1 MMKTRLFLLSILLF
15 FSIPLFS
22 QTKYLIYFKDKGESD
37 LRYFKKSEIESR
49 LLKEFSQRSI
59 DRRKRVLGDEIFSYG
74 DYPIYEPYIQRL
86 KDIGIEPVNQ
96 LRWFN
101 AISSYLTGEQLEL
114 LKSLP
119 FVEKIERVKSFKSRN
134 DNFDLHF
141 DQVNKIYSNN
151 YGPSFAQLQLSDIP
165 EVHSKGITGN
175 NVIIGLLDSGFRWKS
190 HEAIENTD
198 VIAEYD
204 FIFRDTVTANQPED
218 VPGQDVHG
226 TMILSI
232 VAGKKDGKL
241 YGASYNSKFIL
252 AKTEDIR
259 SERRVEEDN
268 YAAALEWMEQLG
280 VDVTSSSL
288 GYSEFDDPN
297 ESYTYQDMNGRTTIV
312 ARAVDSAFVRGV
324 VTVTAAGN
332 EYNSNWKYIVSPAD
346 ARYVLAIGAVNSDG
360 SIASFSSRG
369 PTSDGRIKPDVCAM
383 GTSVYSV
390 SVGSYSNYTFASGTS
405 TSTPIVAGIAALL
418 ISHYPEI
425 NQWQVRDAIR
435 NTASQAN
442 HPDTVF
448 GWGIASAK
456 RAISYPLVI
465 NRSGTPVLFKTIF
478 SNANIDSVRLVV
490 MSDYSQTILVNELMN
505 SEISGFK
512 FFKELPTSLNPDDV
526 YKFYF
531 KYYSNDV
538 EYRDPQESDFVYSF
552 QISSLKVF
560 PPRKPLN
567 QVTSFQLYQ
576 NYPNPFVDQTKFKFD
591 LPEQD
596 WITLEIY
603 DVLGR
608 KVRTLLKDVGIS
620 RGTHDWIVWDGKDDN
635 GNYLSSGIYFYH
647 FKSLRFN
654 STKKLILLR
663 K

>member
-1 MMKTRLFLLSILLF
+1 MRNSLF
-15 FSIPLFS
+15 FLSFCFLISFELIAQS
-22 QTKYLIYFKDKGESD
+22 KYLIFFKDKGESD
-37 LRYFKKSEIESR
+37 YKYFKKSEIESK
-49 LLKEFSQRSI
+49 LLKEFSHRAI
-59 DRRKRVLGDEIFSYG
+59 ERRKKTMGDEIFSYG
-74 DYPIYEPYIQRL
+74 DYPIYEPYLQQL
-86 KDIGIEPVNQ
+86 KSLGIEPVNK

-101 AISSYLTGEQLEL
+101 AISTYLTDDQLAL
-114 LKSLP
+114 VKNLP
-119 FVEKIERVKSFKSRN
+119 FVEKIERVKFFKAKKEN
-134 DNFDLHF
+134 FKANFDQL
-141 DQVNKIYSNN
+141 NKTFSND
-151 YGPSFAQLQLSDIP
+151 YGLSLTQLQLSDIP
-165 EVHSKGITGN
+165 EVHSKGITGS
-175 NVIIGLLDSGFRWKS
+175 NVIIGLLDTGFRWKT

-204 FIFRDTVTANQPED
+204 FVFQDTITANQPED
-218 VPGQDVHG
+218 APGQDTHG

-232 VAGKKDGKL
+232 VAGMKDGKL
-241 YGASYNSKFIL
+241 YGSSYNSKFIL

-259 SERRVEEDN
+259 SERRIEEDN

-332 EYNSNWKYIVSPAD
+332 EYNSNWKYIISPAD
-346 ARYVLAIGAVNSDG
+346 ARYVLAVGAVNSDG
-360 SIASFSSRG
+360 TIASFSSRG

-383 GTSVYSV
+383 GTSVYCV
-390 SVGSYSNYTFASGTS
+390 STGSYSNYTYASGTS
-405 TSTPIVAGIAALL
+405 ASTPIVAGIAALL

-435 NTASQAN
+435 NTASQSTR
-442 HPDTVF
+442 PDTVF

-456 RAISYPLVI
+456 KAISYPLI
-465 NRSGTPVLFKTIF
+465 IQRSGVPFLYKTIF
-478 SNANIDSVRLVV
+478 SNTNIDSVRLIV
-490 MSDYSQTILVNELMN
+490 MSDYSQSILVNELMTA
-505 SEISGFK
+505 EISGFK
-512 FFKELPTSLNPDDV
+512 FYKQLPNSLNPDDV

-531 KYYSNDV
+531 KYYSNGV
-538 EYRDPQESDFVYSF
+538 ESRDPQESDLVYTF

-560 PPRKPLN
+560 PPKKPLN
-567 QVTSFQLYQ
+567 QVSSFVLYQ
-576 NYPNPFVDQTKFKFD
+576 NYPNPFINQTRFRFD

-596 WITLEIY
+596 WVTLEIY

-608 KVRTLLKDVGIS
+608 KVRTLLNDVGIS
-620 RGTHDWIVWDGKDDN
+620 RGTHDWITWDGRDDN
-635 GNYLSSGIYFYH
+635 GNYVSNGIYFYQ
-647 FKSLRFN
+647 FKSLRYN

>member
-1 MMKTRLFLLSILLF
+1 MKKLIFLIFALCISIELLA
-15 FSIPLFS
+15 
-22 QTKYLIYFKDKGESD
+22 QAKYLIYFKDKGENDS
-37 LRYFKKSEIESR
+37 RYFKKSEIEFR
-49 LLKEFSQRSI
+49 LLKEFSQRAI
-59 DRRKRVLGDEIFSYG
+59 ERRKKVLGNEIFSYG
-74 DYPIYEPYIQRL
+74 DYPIYEPYIQQL
-86 KDIGIEPVNQ
+86 KNYNVEPVNK

-101 AISSYLTGEQLEL
+101 AISCYLTDEQFEAI
-114 LKSLP
+114 KNLP
-119 FVEKIERVKSFKSRN
+119 FIQKIEKVKSFKARKEN
-134 DNFDLHF
+134 I
-141 DQVNKIYSNN
+141 DQSFEGLNKILSNN
-151 YGPSFAQLQLSDIP
+151 YGPSFTQLQLSDIP
-165 EVHSKGITGN
+165 NVHSRGITGR

-190 HEAIENTD
+190 HEAIENTQ

-204 FIFRDTVTANQPED
+204 FVFHDTITANQLGD
-218 VPGQDVHG
+218 DPGQDVHG

-232 VAGKKDGKL
+232 VGGKKDGKL
-241 YGASYNSKFIL
+241 YGSAYDAKFIL

-268 YAAALEWMEQLG
+268 YAAALEWMEQQG

-297 ESYTYQDMNGRTTIV
+297 ESYTYRDMNGQTTIV

-332 EYNSNWKYIVSPAD
+332 EYNQRWKYIVSPAD
-346 ARYVLAIGAVNSDG
+346 AKYVLAVGAVNSDG

-383 GTSVYSV
+383 GTTVYSV
-390 SVGSYSNYTFASGTS
+390 SVGSYSNYTYASGTS

-442 HPDTVF
+442 LPDTVF

-456 RAISYPLVI
+456 QAISYPLLI
-465 NRSGTPVLFKTIF
+465 NRSGTTLLYKTFF
-478 SNANIDSVRLVV
+478 SETQIDSVRLIVKT
-490 MSDYSQTILVNELMN
+490 DYSQSIVLNELMIP
-505 SEISGFK
+505 EILGFK
-512 FFKELPTSLNPDDV
+512 FFKELPSSFSPDDV

-531 KYYSNDV
+531 KYYSNGV
-538 EYRDPQESDFVYSF
+538 EYREPSDENQIYTF

-567 QVTSFQLYQ
+567 QVKNFKLDQ
-576 NYPNPFVDQTKFKFD
+576 NYPNPFSYQTRFRFD

-596 WITLEIY
+596 WVTLEIY
-603 DVLGR
+603 DLLGR
-608 KVRTLLKDVGIS
+608 KVRTLLNDIGLS
-620 RGTHDWIVWDGKDDN
+620 RGTHDWLIWDGKDDN
-635 GNYLSSGIYFYH
+635 GNYVASGVYFYH